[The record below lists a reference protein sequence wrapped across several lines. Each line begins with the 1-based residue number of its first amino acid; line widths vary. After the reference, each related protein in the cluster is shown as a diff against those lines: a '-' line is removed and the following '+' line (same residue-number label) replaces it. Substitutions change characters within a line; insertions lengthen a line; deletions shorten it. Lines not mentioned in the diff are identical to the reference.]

1 MGRGAE
7 NTGPENAG
15 PSENVASL
23 CCVRMAKWTVT
34 SSKGIG
40 VILLRFF
47 NEYAAVKD
55 ICAYG
60 RFTCIPLQC
69 LNKTLATLL

>member
-1 MGRGAE
+1 MGGAE

-15 PSENVASL
+15 PSGNVASL

-47 NEYAAVKD
+47 NE
-55 ICAYG
+55 
-60 RFTCIPLQC
+60 
-69 LNKTLATLL
+69 

>member
-47 NEYAAVKD
+47 LMN
-55 ICAYG
+55 
-60 RFTCIPLQC
+60 RP
-69 LNKTLATLL
+69 TLLLKTFVLMGDLRAFRYSA